1 MNGNQNRVL
10 AMNRNAFTNYIV
22 SEVSNHPAFDEAL
35 GQNMNLR
42 NKVIAF
48 GNKRPANMSAL
59 ADDLKNITEHLRRVK
74 ASGKAYVRGSD
85 IKDLVYLRKLIRAY
99 KNTTPKSSPV
109 VKKKKTVGSFF
120 KSLFSKKK

>member
-1 MNGNQNRVL
+1 MNNNQNRVL
-10 AMNRNAFTNYIV
+10 GMNRNAFTNYIV
-22 SEVSNHPAFDEAL
+22 SEVSNNPAFDEAL

-48 GNKRPANMSAL
+48 GNKRPTNLNAF
-59 ADDLKNITEHLRRVK
+59 ADDLQNITDHLRRMK
-74 ASGKAYVRGSD
+74 ASGKVYVRGSD
-85 IKDLVYLRKLIRAY
+85 LKDLVYLRKLIRYYNEA
-99 KNTTPKSSPV
+99 PKSSPV